1 MNDVKQRLQT
11 ARAYVNAATNK
22 PVRKAAIQ
30 LARSKDPVEFANR
43 VARDPGTFK
52 KAAIEIGTNPDKYKG
67 LIPKSMQVVTDP
79 LIQQLK
85 DMPPEKTKKYI
96 DKFDKKFDSLSQQL
110 KDSPK
115 SSLTEFAKKAQ
126 EKAEGMIK
134 KKRQGTTSK
143 PPEGTTAKPPEG
155 TGEGTVAEESKKEE
169 DIEISP
175 ELKDKLQKAGIP
187 PGLLNI
193 FGKTLGKLEKK
204 ELLTLEAIDKFKS
217 LANSSNTD
225 AIQPY
230 LNNLMRNPAAA
241 RSLMNNMNESK
252 LEQFAKDVFEG
263 SESNEAT
270 KLYEKVKTIGNKL
283 KNKSPITIEENSIIN
298 NKDVLIRDLKK
309 DVLYS
314 TNNDYKNYVDELESY
329 AEQNLTEKD
338 TAYIKENEEK
348 FLRDPEKIYF
358 DDYAG
363 LFKIILS
370 LLTYLSI
377 FLIIFILLLSIIAL
391 IKLVIQIIKNTVSL
405 FVNSDNSSRSL
416 SIDFLSKTI
425 TRCTKNNFED
435 DQFYIFTEQKQN
447 ISIFN
452 IGVYVIYLI
461 IFYFMLYFILFIY
474 SKIMDKPIIGDPAIL
489 FKPPLFFTI
498 LAFIIGYT
506 IVHLFLYDF
515 IFKRMAY
522 SAYKDLQKREVEID
536 TKIAE
541 YILIYPTNGDGNVD
555 KSQVLIDE
563 NFFEVIYDAS
573 RTDELNDIFYNGVKT
588 EDAAACLEQKIMIY
602 NIYSY
607 LREYMPFSKEMQNKF
622 KDYCTTTA
630 ENKKTFTSSNI
641 PMTFVSLLN
650 NSEIK
655 MMRKYNEDLNY
666 YNQIPDAN
674 IEYFN
679 KLNTSITNKVKEINL
694 LILVNTNTMIP
705 FITTI
710 AYICMIV
717 ILNFIILYLIIF
729 IITIRKEETIEHFN
743 PYIYMMLYK
752 IKVYIYDPIIKYII
766 SRY

>member
-1 MNDVKQRLQT
+1 MDRISQKLQAAKFAVKNPTVVRDIATSDGNPMKMAENIMNNPIR
-11 ARAYVNAATNK
+11 Y
-22 PVRKAAIQ
+22 RKAANDI
-30 LARSKDPVEFANR
+30 
-43 VARDPGTFK
+43 FK
-52 KAAIEIGTNPDKYKG
+52 QPDA
-67 LIPKSMQVVTDP
+67 LLPFVPRSMQGVANPIIQKAKEITPEQRIKMMEDFEKELKSIKGDISESSNTP
-79 LIQQLK
+79 LTRL
-85 DMPPEKTKKYI
+85 
-96 DKFDKKFDSLSQQL
+96 
-110 KDSPK
+110 
-115 SSLTEFAKKAQ
+115 AKIAQ

-134 KKRQGTTSK
+134 KKRQGTTAK
-143 PPEGTTAKPPEG
+143 PPEGTTAEG
-155 TGEGTVAEESKKEE
+155 TTAEGTAAEGTTAKKEE
-169 DIEISP
+169 DDIEISP
-175 ELKDKLQKAGIP
+175 ELKEKLKKEGIP
-187 PGLLNI
+187 PGLLNL
-193 FGKTLGKLEKK
+193 FSKTLGKLEKK
-204 ELLTLEAIDKFKS
+204 ELLTLEAVDKFKS
-217 LANSSNTD
+217 LARNNTD

-241 RSLMNNMNESK
+241 QSLMNNMNESK
-252 LEQFAKDVFEG
+252 LEQLAKDVFEV

-270 KLYEKVKTIGNKL
+270 KLYEKVKIIGNKL

-329 AEQNLTEKD
+329 ADQNLTEKD

-358 DDYAG
+358 EDYAG
-363 LFKIILS
+363 LFKILLS

-425 TRCTKNNFED
+425 TRCTKTNLED

-447 ISIFN
+447 ISVFN

-474 SKIMDKPIIGDPAIL
+474 SKIMDKPIIGDPAII

-506 IVHLFLYDF
+506 IVHLFLFNF
-515 IFKRMAY
+515 IFKKLVY
-522 SAYKDLQKREVEID
+522 SPYKDLQKREVEID

-541 YILIYPTNGDGNVD
+541 YILIYATDGNGNLD
-555 KSQVLIDE
+555 KSQVLIDN
-563 NFFEVIYDAS
+563 NFFDVIYDAS

-607 LREYMPFSKEMQNKF
+607 LREYMPFSKEMQDKF

-630 ENKKTFTSSNI
+630 DKKKSFTTTNI

-666 YNQIPDAN
+666 YNKIPDEN

-679 KLNTSITNKVKEINL
+679 KLNTRITNKVKEINL
-694 LILVNTNTMIP
+694 LILTNTNTMIP

-710 AYICMIV
+710 VYICLIV

>member
-1 MNDVKQRLQT
+1 MKNAFNRTRAGLNLISHPDTRALTKHAMLAEDSADFTNRAIKDKERVISAVKRIGK
-11 ARAYVNAATNK
+11 NPEK
-22 PVRKAAIQ
+22 F
-30 LARSKDPVEFANR
+30 KD
-43 VARDPGTFK
+43 
-52 KAAIEIGTNPDKYKG
+52 ILPDKALK
-67 LIPKSMQVVTDP
+67 IVDP
-79 LIQQLK
+79 LLEK
-85 DMPPEKTKKYI
+85 YKHVPPEERKKI
-96 DKFDKKFDSLSQQL
+96 FADTLKQGENIKDNLTGASKEKLMESVKK
-110 KDSPK
+110 
-115 SSLTEFAKKAQ
+115 EIAV
-126 EKAEGMIK
+126 
-134 KKRQGTTSK
+134 K
-143 PPEGTTAKPPEG
+143 PPEGTTAKPSES
-155 TGEGTVAEESKKEE
+155 TERTAEEPEKD
-169 DIEISP
+169 DIDISP
-175 ELKDKLQKAGIP
+175 ELREKLQKEGIP
-187 PGLLNI
+187 PGILNI
-193 FGKTLGKLEKK
+193 FGKTIGKLEKK
-204 ELLTLEAIDKFKS
+204 ELLTLEAVDKFKS
-217 LANSSNTD
+217 LAKNNTE

-230 LNNLMRNPAAA
+230 LNNLMRNPGGA
-241 RSLMNNMNESK
+241 RSILNNMNESK
-252 LEQFAKDVFEG
+252 LEQLAKDVFEG

-270 KLYEKVKTIGNKL
+270 KLYEKVKIIGNKL

-309 DVLYS
+309 DVLY
-314 TNNDYKNYVDELESY
+314 TTDNNYRNYVDELESY
-329 AEQNLTEKD
+329 ARDNLTEES
-338 TAYIKENEEK
+338 TSYIKENEEK

-358 DDYAG
+358 EDYAG
-363 LFKIILS
+363 LFKLLLS

-425 TRCTKNNFED
+425 TRCTKNNLED

-447 ISIFN
+447 ISVFN

-474 SKIMDKPIIGDPAIL
+474 SKIMDKPIIGDPTIL
-489 FKPPLFFTI
+489 FKPPLFLTI

-506 IVHLFLYDF
+506 IVHLFLYNF
-515 IFKRMAY
+515 IFKKLVY
-522 SAYKDLQKREVEID
+522 SPYKDLQKREVEID
-536 TKIAE
+536 AKIAE
-541 YILIYPTNGDGNVD
+541 YILIYASDSNGNTD
-555 KSQVLIDE
+555 KSQVLIDN
-563 NFFEVIYDAS
+563 NFFDVIYDAS

-588 EDAAACLEQKIMIY
+588 EDATACLEQKIMIY

-607 LREYMPFSKEMQNKF
+607 LREYMPFSKEMQDKF

-630 ENKKTFTSSNI
+630 ENKKTFTSTNI

-694 LILVNTNTMIP
+694 LILTNTNTMIP

-729 IITIRKEETIEHFN
+729 IITIRKEETVELFN
-743 PYIYMMLYK
+743 PYIYMMLHK
-752 IKVYIYDPIIKYII
+752 IKIYIYDPIIKYII